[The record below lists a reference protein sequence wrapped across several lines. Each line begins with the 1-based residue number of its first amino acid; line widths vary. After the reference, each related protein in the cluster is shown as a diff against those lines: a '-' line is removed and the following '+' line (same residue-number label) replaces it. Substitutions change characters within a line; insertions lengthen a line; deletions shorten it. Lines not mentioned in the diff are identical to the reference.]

1 MKTTKTIKLTSK
13 QYQVIAT
20 IIDTLFI
27 IYWIAISFKV
37 INEPYSNFDNF
48 LLFMLINLV
57 FIFLTI
63 DNIKEEDLQKNQKPT
78 ILNIINSTFKLSL
91 TFTLWYLLF
100 TSQLMYPLYL
110 MVFYVVIVVYILT
123 RRGDLLQI

>member
-1 MKTTKTIKLTSK
+1 MKLTSK
-13 QYQVIAT
+13 QYQIIST

-57 FIFLTI
+57 FVFLTI
-63 DNIKEEDLQKNQKPT
+63 DNIKKEDLQKKQKPT
-78 ILNIINSTFKLSL
+78 ILDIIKGTFKLSL

-100 TSQLMYPLYL
+100 TNQLMYPLYL
-110 MVFYVVIVVYILT
+110 IVFWVVLITYILT
-123 RRGDLLQI
+123 RRGDLIQI